1 MNKKQLINL
10 LKEEYDKRLDDF
22 SNLEEVTVE
31 YEGHV
36 ILGAELKLKSVNGD
50 LYTVVDGEVILND
63 AGKKCLKLKREQDN
77 VLKSENVNESEEN
90 PRTGAAIHKRT
101 NKDKVSVKID
111 VDSSIDTLEDTELG
125 DGIFLVPFEDL
136 KTMFTL

>member
-31 YEGHV
+31 YEGQV

-63 AGKKCLKLKREQDN
+63 SGKKCLKLKREQDN
-77 VLKSENVNESEEN
+77 VLKSENVNEAEEN

>member
-10 LKEEYDKRLDDF
+10 LKEEYGKRLDDF

-36 ILGAELKLKSVNGD
+36 SLGAELKLKSVNGD

>member
-111 VDSSIDTLEDTELG
+111 VDSSIDTLEGTELG

>member
-111 VDSSIDTLEDTELG
+111 IDSSIDTLEDTELG

>member
-22 SNLEEVTVE
+22 SNFEEVTVE